1 MGVWGAQISY
11 PIWLWVM
18 VANEQVMLTLLLT
31 AMVILLLM
39 DVVMLVK

>member
-11 PIWLWVM
+11 PIWVM